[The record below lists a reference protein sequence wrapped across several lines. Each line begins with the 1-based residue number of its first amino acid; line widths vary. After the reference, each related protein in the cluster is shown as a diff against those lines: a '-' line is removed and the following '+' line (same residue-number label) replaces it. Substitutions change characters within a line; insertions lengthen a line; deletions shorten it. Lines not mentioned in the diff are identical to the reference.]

1 MVNTL
6 EKVYREGRRIVNA
19 LGVATQSGIEAYRGG
34 YIGLG
39 SPATHEY
46 QRALQRYQIF
56 EAWYDNVQFDGINA
70 YVAHLRSQVDLYRHI
85 RGIYNP
91 VRRLVNLEVA
101 KVYGG
106 SIDWAGGL
114 RVGAIP
120 IVGADDT
127 LVSAITQILKWSN
140 FGIEKDPL
148 VRTGGKLGVN
158 YIKVVDY
165 AQRGRIRMEILSPYK
180 VREVEHNEVG
190 DVKRIVIQTYHW
202 DADTRKEYVAREVID
217 DEWFRYWRSYNLTAF
232 DEGRDPGLPENEY
245 RNPYGFVPVRQIL
258 HTKEG
263 DTGHP
268 SFYGYLGK
276 ITQLNDIAAPV
287 HDAVRLGVN
296 YMLWTDG
303 SRIADPNKDEGT
315 RKRNEVKVI
324 NMSKGSSLNAL
335 KPELDIMSGLAAMD
349 KLIAELERDMPQLSL
364 QRIRESGGDASGV
377 SIENSYSDASD
388 LLIALQGNYDEG
400 LTRALQMA
408 ISMAAYRNLPGFQMY
423 DPVKSYERGDLDFYI
438 KERSVFSDRVPMAE
452 RERLIIEA
460 STCPARKLVLR
471 DLGVSEEDIAE
482 MDADAKEADYNQAA
496 GAMAGLAEQAFGK
509 ETGETVIVD
518 EESEI

>member
-1 MVNTL
+1 MFNALVH
-6 EKVYREGRRIVNA
+6 EGRRVVNA
-19 LGVATQSGIEAYRGG
+19 MTVGTRAGLDTYRSGA
-34 YIGLG
+34 IGLMA
-39 SPATHEY
+39 PQAQEY
-46 QRALQRYQIF
+46 QRAIHRYDIF
-56 EAWYDNVQFDGINA
+56 QAWYDNVQFDGINA
-70 YVAHLRSQVDLYRHI
+70 YLTQLRSQVDLYRHI

-106 SIDWAGGL
+106 SIDWTGGL

-120 IVGADDT
+120 VVGADDT
-127 LVSAITQILKWSN
+127 LVAANTQILKWSN
-140 FGIEKDPL
+140 FGTQKNEV
-148 VRTGGKLGVN
+148 VRTGGKLGVS

-165 AQRGRIRMEILSPYK
+165 ADRGRVRMELLPPYK
-180 VREVEHNEVG
+180 VRDVELNEVD
-190 DVKRIVIQTYHW
+190 DVKRIVIQSYHW
-202 DADTRKEYVAREVID
+202 DEDEKKEYVIREEITDSV
-217 DEWFRYWRSYNLTAF
+217 FRYWKSYALNAF
-232 DEGRDPGLPENEY
+232 DEGRDPGTPTLQY
-245 RNPYGFVPVRQIL
+245 TNPYGFVPVRQTF

-263 DTGHP
+263 DTGQP

-303 SRIADPNKDEGT
+303 SRVPDNTDPGT
-315 RKRNEVKVI
+315 RKRDEVKVI

-349 KLIAELERDMPQLSL
+349 KLIGELERDMPQLSL
-364 QRIRESGGDASGV
+364 QRIRESGGEASGV

-408 ISMAAYRNLPGFQMY
+408 ISMAAYRRLPGFQMY

-438 KERSVFSDRVPMAE
+438 KERSVFSDRIPMAE

-460 STCPARKLVLR
+460 STSPARDLVLR
-471 DLGVSEEDIAE
+471 DLGVAEEDIEA
-482 MDADAKEADYNQAA
+482 MNASAKESEYNQAA
-496 GAMAGLAEQAFGK
+496 GALAGLAKQAFGD
-509 ETGETVIVD
+509 EADETVTVD
-518 EESEI
+518 EEGEDA